1 MYNEQSKVILKC
13 RVWDAEGDSEAGNS
27 EHGDLEKSN
36 YNVVNRHSRALKNKN
51 SKRKTMQTE
60 KVSGN
65 STLQCLSLPPVIR
78 LGSRVEA
85 AWTRERTF
93 VLMEY
98 QARFPAS

>member
-60 KVSGN
+60 KVSQN
-65 STLQCLSLPPVIR
+65 S
-78 LGSRVEA
+78 G
-85 AWTRERTF
+85 
-93 VLMEY
+93 
-98 QARFPAS
+98 